1 MKWNSSVCKHIW
13 TAELKTSASQL
24 INTINEHKLWK
35 WSFLIC
41 DFCCNLKS
49 VLSFYK
55 KSAHEQNHDVVI
67 INMKF
72 FFIWGN
78 RKKYF
83 PLIISPIILYGN
95 TKYIDKTSFYSNLI
109 LNTQKKNLPKWNR
122 SPLHPYISFVI
133 YFFLFFFTNFLVF
146 SDMMNE
152 LMYDCLHL
160 HTNITIRINNIT
172 AKHQRNK
179 RL

>member
-109 LNTQKKNLPKWNR
+109 LNTQKKKTCPNETD
-122 SPLHPYISFVI
+122 HPYIHIFLLLFI
-133 YFFLFFFTNFLVF
+133 FFYFFYKLPSIFWHDEWINVWLPTFT
-146 SDMMNE
+146 
-152 LMYDCLHL
+152 
-160 HTNITIRINNIT
+160 
-172 AKHQRNK
+172 HQHHHKNK
-179 RL
+179 